1 MCQFWPYS
9 LQENMEL
16 TLFLVIRVRK
26 WFFVALLCRLISF
39 VRESEQRQYVFHIQH
54 QRFYNLLHNHFS
66 VVFWCFKLS
75 VFFKSPWKTNKN
87 SFQWI
92 FICSCLSHTVNFIA
106 HIGFDTVRFL
116 LVGFMYMIF
125 HKNLKKEYSCLI
137 LTPKIFMYYLLSV
150 ASILF
155 EISCKMRGFFLFVC
169 SQNGPFLLQYF
180 DKRFGWTVSMDVK
193 WHSFGN
199 SFFKSVV

>member
-1 MCQFWPYS
+1 MCQFWPYN
-9 LQENMEL
+9 LKENMEM

-26 WFFVALLCRLISF
+26 WVFVALLCRLISF

-75 VFFKSPWKTNKN
+75 VFFKSPWKTNKH

-92 FICSCLSHTVNFIA
+92 FICCSCLSHTVDFIA

-116 LVGFMYMIF
+116 LVSLFYVYDISQEFKEGILMPYFNPENIHVLFTKCGFSFIW
-125 HKNLKKEYSCLI
+125 N
-137 LTPKIFMYYLLSV
+137 
-150 ASILF
+150 
-155 EISCKMRGFFLFVC
+155 FL
-169 SQNGPFLLQYF
+169 
-180 DKRFGWTVSMDVK
+180 
-193 WHSFGN
+193 
-199 SFFKSVV
+199 